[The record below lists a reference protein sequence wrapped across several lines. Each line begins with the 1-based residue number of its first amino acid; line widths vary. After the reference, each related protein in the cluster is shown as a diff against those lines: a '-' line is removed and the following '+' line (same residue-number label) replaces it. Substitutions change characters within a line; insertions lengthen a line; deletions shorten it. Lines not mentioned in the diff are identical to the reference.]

1 MSQIIKSISYHYVDP
16 INADI
21 VSKSHLGGVE
31 VQTSDMENYID
42 LCWIQVWAMSFWYCD
57 HVEKKPR
64 FNQLMN
70 VLENVSHH
78 EMEVFNLLFDTLSKY
93 GEDYMMLEL
102 YEMIVK
108 LKLNPSVKVRETVMK
123 MLDKKKFRNLNDKNF
138 LENLQTFNNEKYQ
151 GVNEE
156 SKSKK

>member
-1 MSQIIKSISYHYVDP
+1 
-16 INADI
+16 
-21 VSKSHLGGVE
+21 
-31 VQTSDMENYID
+31 
-42 LCWIQVWAMSFWYCD
+42 
-57 HVEKKPR
+57 
-64 FNQLMN
+64 
-70 VLENVSHH
+70 
-78 EMEVFNLLFDTLSKY
+78 MEVFNLLFDTLSKY